1 MGSQSQDI
9 SEVSLLVSCRSRD
22 EGHLAQQLMIA
33 CGIAEYAIRPDLRSS
48 FERIVNSKPDAA
60 VIVFDKDEDRLREF
74 FSTLRGRH
82 FEGNR
87 YLPVVVAAWWPSIA
101 QIKLAINLGA
111 SEIVSMPSNA
121 EAMSRAIYRA
131 VFVGRPFIDVE
142 TYFGPC
148 RRRRQIANFGK
159 EKRKLVWDYSHASLR
174 QAG

>member
-1 MGSQSQDI
+1 MGSQNYDI
-9 SEVSLLVSCRSRD
+9 SEVSLVVSCRSRD
-22 EGHLAQQLMIA
+22 ETYLTQQLMIA
-33 CGIAEYAIRPDLRSS
+33 CGVTTYAVRPDLRSS
-48 FERIVNSKPDAA
+48 FERIINGKPDAA

-74 FSTLRGRH
+74 FRTLRGRH

-174 QAG
+174 QTG

>member
-1 MGSQSQDI
+1 MGSPEQDV
-9 SEVSLLVSCRSRD
+9 SEVSVVVSCRSRD
-22 EGHLAQQLMIA
+22 EAHLTQQLMIA
-33 CGIAEYAIRPDLRSS
+33 CGVTQYAVRPDLRAS
-48 FERIVNSKPDAA
+48 FERIINVKPDAA
-60 VIVFDKDEDRLREF
+60 VVVFDKDEDRLREF
-74 FSTLRGRH
+74 FKVVRGRH

-87 YLPVVVAAWWPSIA
+87 YLPVIVAAWWPSIA

-111 SEIVSMPSNA
+111 SEIVSMPANT

-159 EKRKLVWDYSHASLR
+159 EKRKLAWDYSHASIR
-174 QAG
+174 ETG